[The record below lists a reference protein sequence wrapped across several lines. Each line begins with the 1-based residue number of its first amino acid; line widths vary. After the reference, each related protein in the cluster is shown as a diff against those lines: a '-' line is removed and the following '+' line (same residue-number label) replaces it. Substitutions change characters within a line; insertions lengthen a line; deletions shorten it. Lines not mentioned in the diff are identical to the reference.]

1 MFTNEVKY
9 RVTYADTDQ
18 MGYMYYGNYAKLY
31 EIGRTEALRNIG
43 FKYKDMEAAG
53 IMMPVYENYSK
64 YLLPALYDD
73 FLTIKVTIKTLPT
86 VRCIFDYEI
95 FNEAGSLLNTG
106 QTTLVFS
113 RMSDNKLCKPP
124 QNLMLLLNKY
134 FTK

>member
-86 VRCIFDYEI
+86 VRCVFDYEI
-95 FNEAGSLLNTG
+95 YNEAGTLLNIG

-113 RMSDNKLCKPP
+113 RMIDNKLCKPP

>member
-1 MFTNEVKY
+1 MFINEVKY

-95 FNEAGSLLNTG
+95 FNEAGSLLNIG

>member
-1 MFTNEVKY
+1 MFINEVKY

-73 FLTIKVTIKTLPT
+73 FLTIKVTIKILPT

-95 FNEAGSLLNTG
+95 FNEAGSLLNIG